1 MANPWHDIPLP
12 DYASLARA
20 FPAVIEVPMGEKNK
34 YELDK
39 ATGFL
44 RLDRVLFSAMR
55 YPANYGFIPRTLAED
70 EDPVDVLVLGQEPVA
85 PLTFLYA
92 RAIGGFR
99 MRDEHGPDEK
109 IICVH
114 VNDPAVRDYRDVSA
128 LPQHVV
134 LEMMRFFEDYKA
146 LEHKAVE
153 VGEQIST
160 VEAVDIVRACAARYR
175 EKFGGGE

>member
-1 MANPWHDIPLP
+1 MAHPWHDIPLP
-12 DYASLARA
+12 DYNAVARS
-20 FPAVIEVPMGEKNK
+20 FPAVIEVPKGEKNK

-39 ATGFL
+39 ETGLL

-55 YPANYGFIPRTLAED
+55 YPANYGFIPRTFAED
-70 EDPVDVLVLGQEPVA
+70 DDPVDVLVLGQEPVA
-85 PLTFLYA
+85 PLTFLEV

-114 VNDPAVRDYRDVSA
+114 INDPAFRDYRDVSA
-128 LPQHVV
+128 LPSHVV

-160 VEAVDIVRACAARYR
+160 VEAVDIVRAGAARYLKHFPAR
-175 EKFGGGE
+175 